1 MALGLRDL
9 IEALRFDVTRQIN
22 RFTSNFELDRHGSKI
37 YVAPSETVYCGTTI
51 EGIRIKAALRQN
63 FACYANEA
71 MKGDGMSKSGFENN
85 FAVNRR
91 DVLRLSATA
100 AMGAVLG
107 KPAHALDSTK
117 TAAHQEPGN
126 CSTPR
131 TAVAK
136 TQYGK
141 VRGFLDGGVFTFK
154 GIPYGQN
161 TAGENRWLP
170 AKPPVPW
177 KDEYPALIYGAN
189 CLQRLHDYTAIE
201 QSFIQDW
208 DDGYMSEDM
217 LKLNVWTPS
226 LSGSRPVL
234 VYFHG
239 GGFVFGSA
247 YELPSQEGAQLAR
260 HHDVVSV
267 TVNHRLNILG
277 FFDLAEVGGS
287 AYEDSVNVSMTDL
300 VASLRWVRENI
311 ANFGGDPDK
320 VMIYGQS
327 GGGSKVTCLMGM
339 PPAKGLFHR
348 ASVQSGGGGNFPS
361 GDQSKEYARQVM
373 KELGLQPNDLAS
385 LQKMEWSK
393 LNAAANAA
401 AAKINPPFRG
411 FFFGP
416 PAPGAPPRVGSSP
429 TVDGR
434 IITMRSFFDAAPE
447 LTKDV
452 PMLIGSVSEE
462 GNRMSSNPTEEEWQ
476 ATLTREFGATKAGGI
491 IAAMKK
497 AHPEKAIRTLSYGVA
512 GLGGRNHV
520 VDMAAMKYK
529 LRAAPVYQ
537 YFFTWQSPILDGIA
551 GAWHTSELAFC
562 FDNTKR
568 CEQGTGNTPEAQALA
583 KKMATAWANF
593 ARTGNPSQPGLEWTP
608 ADPDRGATM
617 VWDNECRMVDDPEGE
632 ARKLLLT

>member
-1 MALGLRDL
+1 
-9 IEALRFDVTRQIN
+9 
-22 RFTSNFELDRHGSKI
+22 
-37 YVAPSETVYCGTTI
+37 
-51 EGIRIKAALRQN
+51 
-63 FACYANEA
+63 
-71 MKGDGMSKSGFENN
+71 MSKSNSGSRLLL
-85 FAVNRR
+85 NRR
-91 DVLRLSATA
+91 EILRLSATA
-100 AMGAVLG
+100 GLGA
-107 KPAHALDSTK
+107 ALSQTSRASDSTK

-170 AKPPVPW
+170 AKPPAPW
-177 KDEYPALIYGAN
+177 QDEYPALIYGAN
-189 CLQRLHDYTAIE
+189 CPQRLHDYTAIE

-208 DDGYMSEDM
+208 DDGYMNEDM

-226 LSGSRPVL
+226 LSGSRPVM

-239 GGFVFGSA
+239 GGFFFGSA

-277 FFDLAEVGGS
+277 FFDLTEVGGS

-300 VASLRWVRENI
+300 VASLQWVRENI

-339 PPAKGLFHR
+339 PSTKGLFHR

-361 GDQSKEYARQVM
+361 GEQSREYARQVM
-373 KELGLQPNDLAS
+373 KELGLQSNDIAS
-385 LQKMEWSK
+385 LQKMEWSR
-393 LNAAANAA
+393 LIAAATAA
-401 AAKINPPFRG
+401 ENKINPPRGG

-416 PAPGAPPRVGSSP
+416 PAPGAPPRVGSTP

-434 IITMRSFFDAAPE
+434 TIPVRSFFDAAPE

-462 GNRMSSNPTEEEWQ
+462 GNRMASNPTEEEWR
-476 ATLTREFGATKAGGI
+476 ATLSKQFGESKATELV
-491 IAAMKK
+491 AAMKK

-520 VDMAAMKYK
+520 VSMAKTKCA
-529 LRAAPVYQ
+529 LHAAPVYQ

-583 KKMATAWANF
+583 RKMATAWANF
-593 ARTGNPSQPGLEWTP
+593 ARTGNPSQPGLEWTA
-608 ADPDRGATM
+608 ADPDRGQTM
-617 VWDNECRMVDDPEGE
+617 VWDNECKMVDDPEGE
-632 ARKLLLT
+632 VRKLLLT